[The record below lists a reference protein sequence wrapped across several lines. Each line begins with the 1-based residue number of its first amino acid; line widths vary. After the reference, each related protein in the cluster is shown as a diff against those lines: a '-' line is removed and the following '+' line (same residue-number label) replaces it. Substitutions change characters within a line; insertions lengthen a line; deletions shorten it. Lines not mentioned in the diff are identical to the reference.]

1 MTMKTKMQ
9 LEALNLQLFAEG
21 GDGGTG
27 ADGSMAVNGDFAT
40 SEKGVKNNS
49 LEHVKY
55 GIQEDSVQT
64 TDAQT
69 DTTDTTDTVV
79 DRAAEFKKLIKGEY
93 KDLYDASVQDT
104 VQKRLK
110 GTKEQVTRL
119 ETLTPLLEL
128 LGNKYGVDFNDAEA
142 LLKAAEEDNSYFED
156 EALER
161 GITVEELKRV
171 RKMERENA
179 DLKRWRE
186 EQENREKG
194 AKLYQKWLE
203 QAEDTKK
210 FYPDFD
216 LETEMQNEDFR
227 RLLQSNIGV
236 KEAFQVLHMDEIIPQ
251 AMQIAAKTVEKKV
264 TDKIRANGA
273 RPTENGISSQSAS
286 VVKTDVSQFTD
297 ADMDEIIRRVRN
309 GEKIRL

>member
-9 LEALNLQLFAEG
+9 LDALNLQLFAEG

-27 ADGSMAVNGDFAT
+27 AEGSMAVNGDFAN

-55 GIQEDSVQT
+55 GIQEESVQT

-69 DTTDTTDTVV
+69 STTDTTDTEV

-93 KDLYDASVQDT
+93 KDLYDATVQDT

-110 GTKEQVTRL
+110 GTKEQVARL

-161 GITVEELKRV
+161 GITVEELKRI

-186 EQENREKG
+186 EQENRERG
-194 AKLYQKWLE
+194 ARLYQKWLE
-203 QAEDTKK
+203 QAEETKK

-236 KEAFQVLHMDEIIPQ
+236 KAAFQALHMEDIIPQ
-251 AMQIAAKTVEKKV
+251 AMQYAAKTAEKKV
-264 TDKIRANGA
+264 TDKVRANGA

-286 VVKTDVSQFTD
+286 VVKTNVSQFTN

-309 GEKIRL
+309 GEKIKL

>member
-1 MTMKTKMQ
+1 MQ
-9 LEALNLQLFAEG
+9 LDALNLQLFAEG

-27 ADGSMAVNGDFAT
+27 AEGSMAVNGGFAN
-40 SEKGVKNNS
+40 SDKGVKNNS

-55 GIQEDSVQT
+55 GIQEEDSVQT

-69 DTTDTTDTVV
+69 STTDTTDTV

-110 GTKEQVTRL
+110 GTKEQVARL

-128 LGNKYGVDFNDAEA
+128 LGNKYGVDFNDADA

-161 GITVEELKRV
+161 GITVEELKRI

-186 EQENREKG
+186 EQENRERG
-194 AKLYQKWLE
+194 ARLYQKWLE
-203 QAEDTKK
+203 QAEETKK

-236 KEAFQVLHMDEIIPQ
+236 KAAFQALHMEDIIPQ
-251 AMQIAAKTVEKKV
+251 AMQYAAKTAEKKV
-264 TDKIRANGA
+264 TDKVRANGA

-286 VVKTDVSQFTD
+286 VVKTNVSQFTN

-309 GEKIRL
+309 GEKIKL

>member
-1 MTMKTKMQ
+1 MTKKTKMQ
-9 LEALNLQLFAEG
+9 LDALNLQLFAEG

-27 ADGSMAVNGDFAT
+27 AEGSMAVNGGFAN
-40 SEKGVKNNS
+40 SDKGVKNNS

-55 GIQEDSVQT
+55 GIQEEDSVQT

-69 DTTDTTDTVV
+69 STTDTTDTV

-110 GTKEQVTRL
+110 GTKEQVARL

-128 LGNKYGVDFNDAEA
+128 LGNKYGVDFNDADA

-227 RLLQSNIGV
+227 RLLQSKIGV

>member
-1 MTMKTKMQ
+1 
-9 LEALNLQLFAEG
+9 
-21 GDGGTG
+21 
-27 ADGSMAVNGDFAT
+27 
-40 SEKGVKNNS
+40 
-49 LEHVKY
+49 
-55 GIQEDSVQT
+55 VQT
-64 TDAQT
+64 TDAQPG
-69 DTTDTTDTVV
+69 TTDTTDTV

-110 GTKEQVTRL
+110 GTKEQVARL

-128 LGNKYGVDFNDAEA
+128 LGNKYGVDFNDADA

>member
-1 MTMKTKMQ
+1 MQ
-9 LEALNLQLFAEG
+9 LDALNLQLFAEG

-27 ADGSMAVNGDFAT
+27 AEGSMAVNGGFAN
-40 SEKGVKNNS
+40 SDKGVKNNS

-55 GIQEDSVQT
+55 GIQEEDSVQT

-69 DTTDTTDTVV
+69 STTDTTDTV

-110 GTKEQVTRL
+110 GTKEQVARL

-128 LGNKYGVDFNDAEA
+128 LGNKYGVDFNDADA

-227 RLLQSNIGV
+227 RLLQSKIGV

>member
-1 MTMKTKMQ
+1 MTIKTKMW
-9 LEALNLQLFAEG
+9 LDALNLQLFAEG

-27 ADGSMAVNGDFAT
+27 AEGSMAVNGDFAN

-69 DTTDTTDTVV
+69 STTDTTDTVV
-79 DRAAEFKKLIKGEY
+79 DRAAEFKKLVKGEY
-93 KDLYDASVQDT
+93 KDLYDAAVQDT

-110 GTKEQVTRL
+110 GTKEQVARL

-194 AKLYQKWLE
+194 AKLYQQWLE

>member
-1 MTMKTKMQ
+1 MQ
-9 LEALNLQLFAEG
+9 LDALNLQLFAEG

-27 ADGSMAVNGDFAT
+27 AEGSMAVNGGFAN
-40 SEKGVKNNS
+40 SDKGVKNNS

-55 GIQEDSVQT
+55 GIQEEDSVQT

-69 DTTDTTDTVV
+69 STTDTTDTV

-110 GTKEQVTRL
+110 GTKEQVARL

-128 LGNKYGVDFNDAEA
+128 LGNKYGVDFNDADA